1 MALPKRLGSL
11 AKDQIVAPAGFNRWW
26 IPPAA
31 IGMHMCIG
39 SVYSWSVFNPVL
51 VKEVGVVASAPG
63 DRSLGPVVLD
73 ILVRH
78 RVPRAPHRRRRRPKA
93 SREPAVVPATGM
105 VMCRRFIEPERMTA

>member
-11 AKDQIVAPAGFNRWW
+11 GKDRIVAPAGFNGWR

-31 IGMHMCIG
+31 IGTHLCIG

-63 DRSLGPVVLD
+63 DWSLGPVVLD

-78 RVPRAPHRRRRRPKA
+78 RVPRAPHRRRRRPRLPVKPP
-93 SREPAVVPATGM
+93 RCRKPAW
-105 VMCRRFIEPERMTA
+105 